1 MPSCRL
7 GAAPPKAKTPPN
19 VLNDVNPLAFCVTS
33 MPFAL
38 LPEITLP
45 SGMMPPTWVSR
56 DEPETRR
63 PSRPLATTVLLSAP
77 APMKSA
83 WTVVSLEL
91 VIRRPLPP
99 LPLSTL

>member
-1 MPSCRL
+1 MPL
-7 GAAPPKAKTPPN
+7 
-19 VLNDVNPLAFCVTS
+19 L
-33 MPFAL
+33 L

-45 SGMMPPTWVSR
+45 SGITPPTCVLLE
-56 DEPETRR
+56 EPDTSR
-63 PSRPLATTVLLSAP
+63 PSPRLATTLALLAP
-77 APMKSA
+77 APMKLA

>member
-1 MPSCRL
+1 MPLRS
-7 GAAPPKAKTPPN
+7 
-19 VLNDVNPLAFCVTS
+19 
-33 MPFAL
+33 

-45 SGMMPPTWVSR
+45 SGITPPTCVFL
-56 DEPETRR
+56 DEPETSR
-63 PSRPLATTVLLSAP
+63 PSPRLATIVALLAP
-77 APMKSA
+77 TPMKLA